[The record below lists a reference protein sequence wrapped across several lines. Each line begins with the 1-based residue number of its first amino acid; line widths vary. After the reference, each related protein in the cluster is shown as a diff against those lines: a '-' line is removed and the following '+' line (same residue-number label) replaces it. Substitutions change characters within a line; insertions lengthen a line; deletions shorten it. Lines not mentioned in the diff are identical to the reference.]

1 MLFDKI
7 LSKTVED
14 VKMESSLTP
23 RSLWFKDRTYDM
35 VVQWIY
41 APLKDVWKASPLPKP
56 AASLWTAKFHWNLVL
71 EFVCVRA
78 LRKFVPF
85 FSLCCEFYNK

>member
-1 MLFDKI
+1 M
-7 LSKTVED
+7 ED

-71 EFVCVRA
+71 EFVCESFEKICA
-78 LRKFVPF
+78 FL
-85 FSLCCEFYNK
+85 FYMLWVL